1 MKIRPKFT
9 CWNCE
14 RTYTLLRET
23 EEQPKLIV
31 ECPFCG
37 AEAEVDLAP
46 WRTPTMNIQKGSGAN
61 EQALGETLNLPDV
74 LPTTPRQT
82 T

>member
-1 MKIRPKFT
+1 MKKRQTFE

-14 RTYTLLRET
+14 RTYTQLVEG
-23 EEQPKLIV
+23 QPKLIV

-46 WRTPTMNIQKGSGAN
+46 WR
-61 EQALGETLNLPDV
+61 EQSMTIMRGGGEEAELGQVLNLPDV
-74 LPTTPRQT
+74 LPTTKRT
-82 T
+82 GL